1 MMIRSL
7 LAVLALTC
15 VASAQIV
22 APQPISV
29 TGVLWLNQIQGP
41 GVLCAPGTHVMQCS
55 EGLVQFKS
63 SSVDLDSLVGQ
74 NVTLTAIQTSK
85 QCPLYE
91 VTDVQKNPAATL
103 TLCGTGA
110 GLGCPIRLRSEP
122 GGLSQH
128 WLLISAFPG
137 WQPVSIPEGTF
148 LLGGPFIILPAGA
161 GQFGAEGAA
170 WDFDIPSDP
179 TLIGLEVFM
188 QAARRD
194 VGPIGPL
201 RYSNAV
207 CFQII
212 GFTLLCIEPDC

>member
-1 MMIRSL
+1 MIRSL

-29 TGVLWLNQIQGP
+29 TGVLWLNQQQGP

-55 EGLVQFKS
+55 EGLVQFRS
-63 SSVDLDSLVGQ
+63 RTIDLDSLVGQ

-91 VTDVQKNPAATL
+91 VTAVQTTPSTSL
-103 TLCGTGA
+103 TLCGTPG
-110 GLGCPIRLRSEP
+110 GLGCPIRLRSAP

-137 WQPVSIPEGTF
+137 WWPISLTEGTF
-148 LLGGPFIILPAGA
+148 LLGQPFLVLPAGA
-161 GQFGAEGAA
+161 GQFDVAGAA
-170 WDFDIPSDP
+170 WDFTIPSDP
-179 TLIGLEVFM
+179 SLIGLEVFL

-194 VGPIGPL
+194 VGPVGPL

-207 CFQII
+207 CFEII
-212 GFTLLCIEPDC
+212 GYTLFLCAEPDC